1 MVADRKLFLRRI
13 YAEWQSMLAAAIPEG
28 PGRTLELGAGAQWM
42 PPLAADSI
50 RSDVRVLPGLHL
62 AADAL
67 RLPFPAASL
76 KFIGMTDV
84 FHHIPDSA
92 RFLNEAA
99 RVLRPGG
106 RMAMIEPWHT
116 AWSRFIYT
124 RFHHEP
130 FNPAGDWTFSQAD
143 PMLDS
148 NQALPWIVFKRD
160 HERFKQDHPDLFLER
175 IEPFM
180 PIRYLLSGG
189 LTFPSL
195 QPGFMFPFWTAV
207 EPRFG
212 AMFAFISVLRR

>member
-13 YAEWQSMLAAAIPEG
+13 YAEWRSMLAAAIPDG
-28 PGRTLELGAGAQWM
+28 SGRILELGAGAQWM
-42 PPLAADSI
+42 PPLSANSI
-50 RSDVRVLPGLHL
+50 RSDVRVLPGLTL

-67 RLPFPAASL
+67 RLPFADASL

-84 FHHIPDSA
+84 FHHIPDAA

-124 RFHHEP
+124 RLHHEP
-130 FNPAGDWTFSQAD
+130 FDPAGDWTFPQAD

-160 HERFKQDHPDLFLER
+160 LERFKQKHSELLLER
-175 IEPFM
+175 IDPMM
-180 PIRYLLSGG
+180 PLRYLLSGG

-207 EPRFG
+207 EPRAG
-212 AMFAFISVLRR
+212 AMFASISVLRR